1 MYAVSNPFVF
11 VLLALGLFVGIL
23 VMAEFG
29 RRLRR
34 RHAELESEA
43 ATGGAAEGTAFALL
57 GLLIAFTFAGAADR
71 FDERRALVVEEAN
84 IIGTTYLRLD
94 LLPDSARG
102 ELQAALRSYV
112 DSRLAVYAAVPDM
125 ALVRTR
131 LAESE
136 ALQKDIWR
144 SAVRAAGAPG
154 AAPGAS
160 MLLLPSLNEMF
171 DITTTRTAATLFH
184 PPPVI
189 YGLLAG
195 AALVCALIVGYDLG
209 ATARRRWLK
218 LLVFATVVTAA
229 IYVALDLEY
238 PRAGLIRVNAMD
250 GVLVEVRR
258 GMGP

>member
-1 MYAVSNPFVF
+1 MSRYGF
-11 VLLALGLFVGIL
+11 LLVALGLFFGIL
-23 VMAEFG
+23 VMAEAG

-34 RHAELESEA
+34 RHAELGSEG
-43 ATGGAAEGTAFALL
+43 TSGGAAEGTAFALL

-71 FDERRALVVEEAN
+71 FDQRRALIVEEAN

-94 LLPDSARG
+94 LLPDSARR
-102 ELQAALRSYV
+102 ELQAAFREYV
-112 DSRLAVYAAVPDM
+112 DSRFAIYAAVPDM

-131 LAESE
+131 LAES
-136 ALQKDIWR
+136 ATLQGEIWR
-144 SAVRAAGAPG
+144 AAVRATGAPD
-154 AAPGAS
+154 AAPRTS
-160 MLLLPSLNEMF
+160 MLLLPSINEML

-209 ATARRRWLK
+209 AAARRPWLQ
-218 LLVFATVVTAA
+218 LVVFAAVVTAA

-250 GVLVEVRR
+250 EVLVEVRR
-258 GMGP
+258 SMEP